1 MYQPF
6 VKTPQSTLFPRL
18 EEQLDRK
25 HPLYIVANKVHWDVF
40 ETEFSRHYH
49 AKKGRPCKSIR
60 LMVGLLILKHLRNL
74 SDESVVLQWT
84 ENAYDQ
90 YFCGMEEFSIAPPCE
105 ASELVHFRNRIGEEG
120 IELILKESIAIN
132 KDDHDGND
140 DDRSGGT
147 SFIDSTVQ
155 EKNVTFPTDAKLA
168 KKIIAECR
176 KIANEMS
183 LPVRQSYT
191 RTLKALYRDQRFRNH
206 PKNKKK
212 ALRADRKLKTIAG
225 RLVRELERN
234 LRAKEMFEKFRK
246 TIELFKS
253 ALSQRRDSK
262 KKRYSLHEP
271 EVECISKGKEHKKYE
286 FGNKVSIVR
295 TEDGLII
302 GAKSFRNEYDGHT
315 IDASLEQV
323 EKLTGKRPDILAGDR
338 GYRGQKKSGTTRI
351 LIPDVPRK
359 SAGYHQRRKLHNLFC
374 KRAGIEPTI
383 GHLKSDHRLGRNFY
397 KGVFGDAVNVM
408 LAAIAYNFKRAM
420 RVLFALLVF
429 LQKVRSVFRNL
440 KQNAFAE
447 RSAYAM
453 NFV

>member
-1 MYQPF
+1 MYKQF
-6 VKTPQSTLFPRL
+6 TTTPQNTLFSRL

-25 HPLYIVANKVHWDVF
+25 HPLYILSNKVHWNVF
-40 ETEFSRHYH
+40 ETAFSRHYH
-49 AKKGRPCKSIR
+49 ARKGRPCKSIR

-74 SDESVVLQWT
+74 SDEGVVLQWT
-84 ENAYDQ
+84 ENAYYQ

-132 KDDHDGND
+132 DDDHDENN
-140 DDRSGGT
+140 RT

-168 KKIIAECR
+168 KKIIAKCR
-176 KIANEMS
+176 KIVNEMS

-206 PKNKKK
+206 PKNRKKT
-212 ALRADRKLKTIAG
+212 LRADRKLKTIAG

-246 TIELFKS
+246 TIGLFKS
-253 ALSQRRDSK
+253 VLSQGRDSK
-262 KKRYSLHEP
+262 KKYYSLHEP

-295 TEDGLII
+295 TASGLII

-338 GYRGQKKSGTTRI
+338 GYQGQKKSGTTRI

-359 SAGYHQRRKLHNLFC
+359 SASYYQQRKLHNLFC
-374 KRAGIEPTI
+374 KRAVIEPTI
-383 GHLKSDHRLGRNFY
+383 GHLKSDYRLGRNFY

-408 LAAIAYNFKRAM
+408 LAAVAYNFKRAM

>member
-1 MYQPF
+1 MQIIYMYKQF
-6 VKTPQSTLFPRL
+6 TTTPQNTLFPRL

-25 HPLYIVANKVHWDVF
+25 HPLYILSNRVHWDVF

-74 SDESVVLQWT
+74 SDEGVVLQWT
-84 ENAYDQ
+84 ENAYYQ

-168 KKIIAECR
+168 KRIIAKCR
-176 KIANEMS
+176 KIADEMS

-206 PKNKKK
+206 PKNRKK
-212 ALRADRKLKTIAG
+212 ALRADRKLRTIAG

-234 LRAKEMFEKFRK
+234 LRAEEMFEKFRK
-246 TIELFKS
+246 TIGLFKS
-253 ALSQRRDSK
+253 VLSQGRGSK
-262 KKRYSLHEP
+262 KKCYSLHEP

-286 FGNKVSIVR
+286 FGTKYPS
-295 TEDGLII
+295 
-302 GAKSFRNEYDGHT
+302 
-315 IDASLEQV
+315 
-323 EKLTGKRPDILAGDR
+323 
-338 GYRGQKKSGTTRI
+338 
-351 LIPDVPRK
+351 
-359 SAGYHQRRKLHNLFC
+359 
-374 KRAGIEPTI
+374 
-383 GHLKSDHRLGRNFY
+383 
-397 KGVFGDAVNVM
+397 
-408 LAAIAYNFKRAM
+408 
-420 RVLFALLVF
+420 
-429 LQKVRSVFRNL
+429 
-440 KQNAFAE
+440 
-447 RSAYAM
+447 
-453 NFV
+453 

>member
-6 VKTPQSTLFPRL
+6 ITTPQRTLFSRL

-25 HPLYIVANKVHWDVF
+25 HPLYILADKVHWDAF
-40 ETEFSRHYH
+40 ETAFSRHYH

-60 LMVGLLILKHLRNL
+60 LMVGLLILKHLRDL

-84 ENAYDQ
+84 ENAYYQ
-90 YFCGMEEFSIAPPCE
+90 YFCGMEAFSIVPPCE

-168 KKIIAECR
+168 KKIIAKCR

-206 PKNKKK
+206 PRNRKK

-234 LRAKEMFEKFRK
+234 LRTKGMFEKFRK
-246 TIELFKS
+246 TIGLFKS
-253 ALSQRRDSK
+253 VLSQGRDSK
-262 KKRYSLHEP
+262 KKYYSLHEP
-271 EVECISKGKEHKKYE
+271 EVECIGKGKEHKKYE

-295 TEDGLII
+295 TAGGLII

-315 IDASLEQV
+315 IDASLDQV
-323 EKLTGKRPDILAGDR
+323 ERLTGKRPDILAGDR
-338 GYRGQKKSGTTRI
+338 GYRGQKASGTTRI
-351 LIPDVPRK
+351 LIPDVPGK

-408 LAAIAYNFKRAM
+408 LAAVAYNFKRAM